1 MNIYYLL
8 SDLNTS
14 LQQSFQETLTEGI
27 TSFYQ
32 MRKLRLKEIK

>member
-8 SDLNTS
+8 SDSNTS
-14 LQQSFQETLTEGI
+14 IQQSFQEPLIEGI